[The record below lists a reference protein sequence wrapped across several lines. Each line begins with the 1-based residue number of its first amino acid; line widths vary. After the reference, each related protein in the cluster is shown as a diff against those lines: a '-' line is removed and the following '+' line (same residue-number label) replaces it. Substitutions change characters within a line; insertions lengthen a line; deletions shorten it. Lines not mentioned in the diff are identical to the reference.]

1 MNQRELKRLGFKK
14 QNVSAEESGDA
25 SFYFY
30 TMDIVEGIHLIT
42 PANDEIVNNKWYVE
56 FFDFIRSRSRTT
68 PQIRFYEY
76 DSLFNFIK
84 ILEKNKVIL
93 DT

>member
-1 MNQRELKRLGFKK
+1 MNQRELKKLGFKK
-14 QNVSAEESGDA
+14 QNISAEDSGDA
-25 SFYFY
+25 SFYYY
-30 TMDIVEGIHLIT
+30 TMDVVEGIHLIT
-42 PANDEIVNNKWYVE
+42 PADDEIVNGKWYVE
-56 FFDFIRSRSRTT
+56 FFDTT

-84 ILEKNKVIL
+84 ILEKNKVVL